1 MTRTAR
7 FLVLMIA
14 SEATQFSRG
23 QLIGPGCCRTMGGGL
38 RAWYEPST
46 AEAIAAKRVHDRP
59 MNHTACAVECAELE
73 RCTHFE
79 LNMHDQPAHS
89 KQGVCSVFASGG
101 YSVTTACRDSSARP
115 RMHCFEAANL
125 RRRNVKKWNRLS
137 KHDGVS
143 AQSFL
148 RSAWRGKCAA
158 LLKRP
163 GAYGTAACTVT
174 SFLRAVLVLYV
185 PQRHRQLHLAPRC
198 HALYVPPYKV
208 RGTWHHRCADY
219 VTNRDT
225 PRSNCE
231 HGQQGTFSLGYL
243 PSWSAMA
250 GACLRRCAACKGCSF
265 ISLSVWTTKITRTR
279 DPNPSPNP
287 NPNVSEP

>member
-14 SEATQFSRG
+14 SEAPQFSRG

-59 MNHTACAVECAELE
+59 MNRTACAVECAALE

-163 GAYGTAACTVT
+163 EAYGTAACTVT
-174 SFLRAVLVLYV
+174 SFLRAVRIPEAQAATPCPAV
-185 PQRHRQLHLAPRC
+185 PC
-198 HALYVPPYKV
+198 TV
-208 RGTWHHRCADY
+208 RTA
-219 VTNRDT
+219 V
-225 PRSNCE
+225 
-231 HGQQGTFSLGYL
+231 
-243 PSWSAMA
+243 
-250 GACLRRCAACKGCSF
+250 
-265 ISLSVWTTKITRTR
+265 
-279 DPNPSPNP
+279 
-287 NPNVSEP
+287 